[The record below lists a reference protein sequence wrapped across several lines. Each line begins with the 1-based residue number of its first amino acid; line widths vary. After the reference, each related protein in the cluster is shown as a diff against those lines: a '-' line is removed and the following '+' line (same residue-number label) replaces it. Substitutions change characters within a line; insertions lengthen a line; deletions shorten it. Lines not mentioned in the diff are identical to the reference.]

1 MKSSLANAR
10 TLVLF
15 TLVVLAAASSAAQ
28 GPFRNLPVYP
38 TSTGIFNLSAAD
50 LNKDGYPDLVGTY
63 IEQPSGN
70 SFVVVQL
77 NNGDG
82 TFKANV
88 NYPVGLIAETPLVL
102 ADLNGDGNLDVIV
115 ANSDVTTARS
125 APPGSACVQGCVTVL
140 LGNGDGTFQSA
151 VTYTAQPAVLYLA
164 VGDVNGDGKIDV
176 VASGTTAGSI
186 SVFLGN
192 GDGTLQ
198 PARNF
203 AVGVLGPL
211 VLADFNHDHKL
222 DIGVVRLDT
231 GHLGVSILL
240 GNGDGTF
247 QSAVTYA
254 TSATPNNL
262 TIGDFNHDGIVDLA
276 VTSAY
281 PAETVDLLLGQ
292 GDGTFKTP
300 ISSSVRLVS
309 VNDSSFFAQDLNG
322 DGNADLVIPTSDGF
336 SVLLGNGDGTFKI
349 PATYTGVYF
358 GGGLVLADFDRDGH
372 LDIGVRNQGGSSI
385 VRGFGDGTFAAPRFY
400 SVGQQV
406 MGTAVGDFNGDGILD
421 IVNPQGFL
429 LGAGD
434 GTFTFGQGFSAGKG
448 PSGVAADFNN
458 DGKLDFAFADQ
469 APKGK
474 VYVGIGNGDGTFAKP
489 VIHSVDK
496 NPWVVATGDFNR
508 DGFADLVTVNN
519 GSGDISVLL
528 GKGDGTFRAAV
539 NYSAGSNPIGVVV
552 GDFNRDGIQDI
563 AVASDKVNVLLG
575 NGDGTFQTPVTYP
588 GSGASIAVGDFNGD
602 GKLDLLLP
610 TYFATSVLLGNGDG
624 TFQTAI
630 TTTTPGGGYYPVVAD
645 FNGDGKLDFA
655 TTDLSPGASS
665 AILYV
670 QYGNG
675 DGTFQPAFLY
685 PVGVYGTASSVG
697 DFNGDGAPDLAV
709 GTWYGVTVELNA
721 RGTFVN
727 TTVAPNPA
735 TLQQSVTLTST
746 VTASLQGLPLPSG
759 SVAFKD
765 GPNTLGSA
773 SVVNG
778 QATLITSFATAGT
791 HTITP
796 TYSGDGNFNPHTGA
810 SISESVLSPKVNLSP
825 ASLTFPNQKVGTTSA
840 PLSVKLT
847 NRGAGAL
854 LISGIAITGD
864 FHQTNNCPVSLSSN
878 SSCTIK
884 VTFTPTK
891 TGVRSGIVTVTDN
904 ATNSPQTVSLT
915 GTGT

>member
-1 MKSSLANAR
+1 MKSSLAIAR

-125 APPGSACVQGCVTVL
+125 AAPGSACVQGCVTVL
-140 LGNGDGTFQSA
+140 LGNGDGT
-151 VTYTAQPAVLYLA
+151 
-164 VGDVNGDGKIDV
+164 
-176 VASGTTAGSI
+176 
-186 SVFLGN
+186 
-192 GDGTLQ
+192 LQ

-203 AVGVLGPL
+203 AVGILGPL

-262 TIGDFNHDGIVDLA
+262 TIGDLNHDGIVDLA

-292 GDGTFKTP
+292 GDGTFKPP

-309 VNDSSFFAQDLNG
+309 VNDSPFFAQDLNG
-322 DGNADLVIPTSDGF
+322 DGNADLVIPTSVGF

-372 LDIGVRNQGGSSI
+372 LDIGVPNAGGSSI

-406 MGTAVGDFNGDGILD
+406 MGTALGDFNRDGILD

-528 GKGDGTFRAAV
+528 GNGDGTFRTAV
-539 NYSAGSNPIGVVV
+539 NYPKGGLGVVV
-552 GDFNRDGIQDI
+552 GDFNRDGIQDL
-563 AVASDKVNVLLG
+563 AVASDNAYVFLGNGDGTFQPAVSYAASGTSIALGDFNGDGKLDLLLTTYLASRVLLG
-575 NGDGTFQTPVTYP
+575 NGDGTFQTP
-588 GSGASIAVGDFNGD
+588 
-602 GKLDLLLP
+602 
-610 TYFATSVLLGNGDG
+610 
-624 TFQTAI
+624 I

-878 SSCTIK
+878 SSCTVT

-891 TGVRSGIVTVTDN
+891 TGVRSGIITVTDN
-904 ATNSPQTVSLT
+904 ATNSPQKISLT